1 MELTP
6 IQKEILM
13 ALITIARKKNQA
25 VKGEEIAS
33 MLDRSPG
40 TIRNQMQSLK
50 MLQLVDGIPG
60 PKGGYIATS
69 IAYEVLNIQELE
81 KEAMVPICRNSKMVE
96 DATVLDISFTAI
108 RHPDICNGIAHII
121 GDTKLFD
128 CGDQI
133 QIGPTPVNK
142 LIIRGEII
150 GRDDTKNSLIF
161 SINEMVSLPKKP
173 IKDHITGEPVTVN
186 ANATI
191 QECARTLLINNVH
204 GALVKENKDIIG
216 IVTFTDIGRTL
227 AEGDVDSKIKD
238 IMTKDI
244 ISVDGNTPL
253 YEVVKIFDK
262 YKVGRLMV
270 TEYGKPIGVIS
281 KTDVLHELAV
291 Y

>member
-13 ALITIARKKNQA
+13 ALITISRKKNQA

-81 KEAMVPICRNSKMVE
+81 KEAMVPICRNSKRVE
-96 DATVLDISFTAI
+96 DATVLDISFTTI

-142 LIIRGEII
+142 LIIRGEVI

-161 SINEMVSLPKKP
+161 SITEMVSLPKKP
-173 IKDHITGEPVTVN
+173 IKDYITGEPVTVN

-191 QECARTLLINNVH
+191 QEGARALLINNVH

>member
-13 ALITIARKKNQA
+13 ALITISRKKNQA

-81 KEAMVPICRNSKMVE
+81 KEAMVPICRNSKRVE
-96 DATVLDISFTAI
+96 DATVLDISFTTI

-121 GDTKLFD
+121 GDTKFFD

-142 LIIRGEII
+142 LIIRGEVI

-161 SINEMVSLPKKP
+161 SITEMVSLPKKP
-173 IKDHITGEPVTVN
+173 IKDYITGEPVTVN

-191 QECARTLLINNVH
+191 QEGARALLINNVH

-227 AEGDVDSKIKD
+227 AEEEVDSKIKD